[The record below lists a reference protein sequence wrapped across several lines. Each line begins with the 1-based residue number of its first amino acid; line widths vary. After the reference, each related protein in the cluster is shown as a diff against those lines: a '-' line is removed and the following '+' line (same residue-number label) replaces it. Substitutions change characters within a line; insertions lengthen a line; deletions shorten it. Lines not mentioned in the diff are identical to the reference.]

1 MMIKTTFFAVH
12 LYKSAAV
19 LTQSSNTLAESQEL
33 GPLLEP
39 DPIKFSFNTA
49 GWYFLGILTLVVLSL
64 AIFYW
69 IRHYRENT
77 YRREA
82 INEINQLNISSSQ
95 HEMLQRLSE
104 LLTIL
109 KLVALKTYGRKEVAS
124 LHGKP
129 WLLFLDSKTKNIS
142 FSEFEPVISKAT
154 YQSIPLNIE
163 ELEALKNLSKKWIQN
178 HA

>member
-1 MMIKTTFFAVH
+1 MIIKTTFFAVH
-12 LYKSAAV
+12 LYKSTAV
-19 LTQSSNTLAESQEL
+19 LMQSSNTLAKAQEL

-39 DPIKFSFNTA
+39 DPIKFSYDTP
-49 GWYFLGILTLVVLSL
+49 GWYFLGILTIVVLSL
-64 AIFYW
+64 AALVW
-69 IRHYRENT
+69 IRRYRKNT

-95 HEMLQRLSE
+95 REILQRLTE

-109 KLVALKTYGRKEVAS
+109 KLVALKTYGRKEVAA

-154 YQSIPLNIE
+154 YQSIPLNME
-163 ELEALKNLSKKWIQN
+163 ELEALKKLSKKWIQN